1 MATAEPPTTFELL
14 PPELRKK
21 IYEDSECLDIRQ
33 CNRCKLC
40 LRADVYSWGEI
51 TDATPH
57 NLPAHA
63 TPLVL
68 SIFRRSNNHKS
79 LCHRFRAIRT
89 FECSAHSASTGA
101 VGIAQPNLT
110 LVNKSI
116 RAETLG
122 MFYGRHTLYF
132 AFHDIEVDHKII
144 ARWLRKIGLDNSS
157 RLRRVIIVYSVK
169 KHARHIKKFLMPEM
183 AKLGLK
189 TSEVVQ
195 LERTKYPHC
204 CCNTC
209 ASDTA
214 ISAEKRRCA

>member
-1 MATAEPPTTFELL
+1 MATAEPPTTFEML
-14 PPELRKK
+14 PPELRNK
-21 IYEDSECLDIRQ
+21 IFEDSECLDIRQ

-40 LRADVYSWGEI
+40 LRADVYSWGQI
-51 TDATPH
+51 TDTTPR
-57 NLPAHA
+57 NLSAHA
-63 TPLVL
+63 TLLVL
-68 SIFRRSNNHKS
+68 CIFRRSNIHKA
-79 LCHRFRAIRT
+79 LCHRFRAIQT
-89 FECSAHSASTGA
+89 FECSAHGANTGA
-101 VGIAQPNLT
+101 VGIAHPNLT
-110 LVNKSI
+110 LVNKLI

-122 MFYGRHTLYF
+122 MFYGRHTFYF
-132 AFHDIEVDHKII
+132 AFHDIKVDHKII
-144 ARWLRKIGLDNSS
+144 VRWLRKIALDSSS

-169 KHARHIKKFLMPEM
+169 KHAPHLKKFLMPEM

-214 ISAEKRRCA
+214 FNAEKRRDA